1 MKGSRFLV
9 VIVAMVVNAA
19 AAGGAFAGVDPP
31 PPGAVPE
38 PTALLVW
45 LGLAAAGGLLY
56 SRRNRDV
63 R

>member
-1 MKGSRFLV
+1 VKISRKFYV
-9 VIVAMVVNAA
+9 VVATVSVSLATSA
-19 AAGGAFAGVDPP
+19 AFAGVPP
-31 PPGAVPE
+31 TAPVPE

-56 SRRNRDV
+56 SRRNRDE